1 MPFDDDSD
9 FFATATEESR
19 EAEDAKPTPGQVR
32 QHIAALAGAYGLP
45 ASLVHAAAQTGS
57 GFDTGKTQTKPG
69 ASRGDFAPDNK
80 AYGVMQVRD
89 DQIGTTVRTPDG
101 SSFQIGEDIKSDWKA
116 NAQAGVAL
124 LAQHYQLAS
133 LENPFGSDQER
144 AQQAYAGYS
153 GGAPYRD
160 RYLQT
165 LPYIDRFAVIPSN
178 DLPAHPDDRAFLRN
192 FLRSQTYGDQQ
203 DPRAQTGSR
212 TMEYRFGEDQAPAQT
227 MEIRPGSARFDNA
240 NGNNRAYEL
249 VQSSQQPAPS
259 FAEGTPA
266 QSSPSPLP
274 GPLQRL
280 KENPGNLFFGDRGAS
295 NLAPGAATPR
305 FSDQTPGQ
313 GTAPRPSLLNLGR
326 FFSSSQDATAQSP
339 SSGFLA
345 RIEQLKQN
353 PNNLLF
359 EPFMRGQ
366 YFSQVNLNVIAQNEG
381 GNRLQGYFP
390 GDPQTYPSAGVTIG
404 VGVDLGSKTA
414 DSLRDLGVSEN
425 LIKKL
430 SPYLGKKG
438 QDAVGSVPQSLT
450 LTPEEARQINRAVMT
465 GNFNDV
471 GKAFN
476 DASPIANFTD
486 LPWQAQTVL
495 ADLWYNMGGGQPG
508 GRRGIQNTQFWSQV
522 TSGRWEDALR
532 NLQNFGSPTRRLNDR
547 AQTDATILKQAIDAG
562 TLPQ

>member
-1 MPFDDDSD
+1 MPFNDDSD

-19 EAEDAKPTPGQVR
+19 EADDAKPTPRQVR
-32 QHIAALAGAYGLP
+32 QHLAALAGAYGLP
-45 ASLVHAAAQTGS
+45 APLVHAVAQTGS
-57 GFDTGKTQTKPG
+57 GFDTGKTQAKPG

-227 MEIRPGSARFDNA
+227 MEIRPGSDRFANA
-240 NGNNRAYEL
+240 NDNNRAYEP

-259 FAEGTPA
+259 FAQGTPA

-274 GPLQRL
+274 G
-280 KENPGNLFFGDRGAS
+280 
-295 NLAPGAATPR
+295 AAR
-305 FSDQTPGQ
+305 SVAAAKGKS
-313 GTAPRPSLLNLGR
+313 R
-326 FFSSSQDATAQSP
+326 
-339 SSGFLA
+339 
-345 RIEQLKQN
+345 QL
-353 PNNLLF
+353 
-359 EPFMRGQ
+359 
-366 YFSQVNLNVIAQNEG
+366 V
-381 GNRLQGYFP
+381 
-390 GDPQTYPSAGVTIG
+390 
-404 VGVDLGSKTA
+404 
-414 DSLRDLGVSEN
+414 LR
-425 LIKKL
+425 
-430 SPYLGKKG
+430 
-438 QDAVGSVPQSLT
+438 
-450 LTPEEARQINRAVMT
+450 
-465 GNFNDV
+465 
-471 GKAFN
+471 
-476 DASPIANFTD
+476 
-486 LPWQAQTVL
+486 
-495 ADLWYNMGGGQPG
+495 
-508 GRRGIQNTQFWSQV
+508 
-522 TSGRWEDALR
+522 
-532 NLQNFGSPTRRLNDR
+532 
-547 AQTDATILKQAIDAG
+547 
-562 TLPQ
+562 